1 MIRNQRHGQFMHESS
16 VFLELHGVSS
26 SGMALGK
33 VLGFARDEKQ
43 KPTKSTSL
51 QLSILRAVS
60 YTHLTLPTKL
70 EV

>member
-1 MIRNQRHGQFMHESS
+1 MDESS

-33 VLGFARDEKQ
+33 VMGFARDEKQ

-51 QLSILRAVS
+51 QLSILRGQETWLAKP
-60 YTHLTLPTKL
+60 LKG
-70 EV
+70 